1 MNLLWALLRTAGIAM
16 VTVGG
21 ITFLVKKISQK
32 SSDPVASVIHFQ
44 KGLEEFQ
51 KGFSSIFCSSS
62 GSRVEDLKKK
72 QELTRIPIE

>member
-1 MNLLWALLRTAGIAM
+1 MNLLWALLRTAGIAV

-21 ITFLVKKISQK
+21 ITFLMRKISPD
-32 SSDPVASVIHFQ
+32 SSDLVTSAIHFQ

-51 KGFSSIFCSSS
+51 KGFCSIFCSST